1 MHISMELKIILEK
14 HMNDIKVLLPYFAV
28 LFNFRVL
35 LTMSF
40 VFLYLLP
47 ELDSVS

>member
-1 MHISMELKIILEK
+1 MTLKSYFLIL
-14 HMNDIKVLLPYFAV
+14 PV

-47 ELDSVS
+47 EPDSVS